1 MEKFYE
7 LLALIP
13 EHIGWMIVNFMVM
26 ICIRALIDLGFF
38 IYEAIKENR
47 EEDEE

>member
-1 MEKFYE
+1 MEKIYE

-13 EHIGWMIVNFMVM
+13 EYIGWMIVGAMMM
-26 ICIRALIDLGFF
+26 ICIRALVDIGYF
-38 IYEAIKENR
+38 IYKTIKENK